1 MKIIDSGS
9 SPHILGDNITIA
21 ANSYLV
27 LCVDGGTSD
36 PGKTCVATGTGS
48 NNGMG
53 IATAGEVLALCSP
66 ESSPTNGTCPGG
78 TVIDSIPSLGAATA
92 GKSKALDV
100 TKLNATD
107 KDTVANWSDA
117 TNTYDNTY
125 NNMGTPGFANNG
137 TSSVYTIGSTVSGLT
152 SGTLVLQNNSGDNKS
167 LTADGAYTFTTQV
180 TTYNVTVLTQPGGT
194 LVCTVS
200 NGSGT
205 ATATVTN
212 VNVTCSNVTLASM
225 GELALNEVHSNS
237 GGPNGADYIEI
248 YNKASGERNFGSGTW
263 YLADEGIIAT
273 PASYYELT
281 GTISANG
288 FRLLEQSQP
297 GSFTFGLGSG
307 DAVYLIYKSGSFY
320 YIVDSIVWTT
330 HVQPAQRAT
339 NGTGAWQSGG
349 TTTAGTTNTG
359 NGTAITYANP
369 TDLVLNEI
377 HSNNGSVAG
386 APYVGGRDFIEVFN
400 KGAGTFDLSTAGSY
414 FILDNDFDTATLT
427 NLYDL
432 SGLGGTVAVGGVKAF
447 ENTTHF
453 IFGLGA
459 NDKAYLLLKKGTTY
473 LILDSH
479 SWTAHVA
486 SACRNPNGTGAFA
499 ACTTTFNAL
508 N

>member
-1 MKIIDSGS
+1 
-9 SPHILGDNITIA
+9 
-21 ANSYLV
+21 
-27 LCVDGGTSD
+27 
-36 PGKTCVATGTGS
+36 
-48 NNGMG
+48 MG

-78 TVIDSIPSLGAATA
+78 TVIDSIPNLGAATA

-107 KDTVANWSDA
+107 NDTLANWSDA

-137 TSSVYTIGSTVSGLT
+137 TSSVYTIGGTVSGLT
-152 SGTLVLQNNSGDNKS
+152 SGTLVLQNNGGDNKS
-167 LTADGAYTFTTQV
+167 LTADGAYSFTTQV

-200 NGSGT
+200 NGNGT
-205 ATATVTN
+205 ASATVTN
-212 VNVTCSNVTLASM
+212 VNVTCSYVTLATM

-320 YIVDSIVWTT
+320 YIVD
-330 HVQPAQRAT
+330 
-339 NGTGAWQSGG
+339 
-349 TTTAGTTNTG
+349 
-359 NGTAITYANP
+359 
-369 TDLVLNEI
+369 
-377 HSNNGSVAG
+377 
-386 APYVGGRDFIEVFN
+386 
-400 KGAGTFDLSTAGSY
+400 
-414 FILDNDFDTATLT
+414 
-427 NLYDL
+427 
-432 SGLGGTVAVGGVKAF
+432 
-447 ENTTHF
+447 
-453 IFGLGA
+453 
-459 NDKAYLLLKKGTTY
+459 
-473 LILDSH
+473 
-479 SWTAHVA
+479 
-486 SACRNPNGTGAFA
+486 
-499 ACTTTFNAL
+499 
-508 N
+508 